1 MNRNIL
7 AQYLDMKEE
16 IRDIRERIKK
26 LEKEI
31 DKLEGVADT
40 VKGTRLDG
48 TYGVIKVEGYPT
60 PLYYRKKNLLDR
72 YKKQLE
78 EKEVELL
85 ALTIEVEEFVTRIE
99 KSDLRLMARLY
110 FIDGYSW
117 VTVAHKL
124 NNKFP
129 HRNKPY
135 TEDGCRMRM
144 NRFLE
149 N

>member
-1 MNRNIL
+1 MDKQIL
-7 AQYLDMKEE
+7 LQYLEMKEE
-16 IRDIRERIKK
+16 IKDIRERIKK

-31 DKLEGVADT
+31 SKLEGVADT
-40 VKGTRLDG
+40 VKGTRRDG
-48 TYGVIKVEGYPT
+48 TYGVIKVEGYPV
-60 PLYYRKKNLLDR
+60 PAYYRKRNLLDR
-72 YKKQLE
+72 YKQKLE
-78 EKEVELL
+78 EREVELIQ
-85 ALTIEVEEFVTRIE
+85 LTIQAEEFIQTIE

-110 FIDGYSW
+110 FVDGYSW
-117 VTVAHKL
+117 VKVAHKL